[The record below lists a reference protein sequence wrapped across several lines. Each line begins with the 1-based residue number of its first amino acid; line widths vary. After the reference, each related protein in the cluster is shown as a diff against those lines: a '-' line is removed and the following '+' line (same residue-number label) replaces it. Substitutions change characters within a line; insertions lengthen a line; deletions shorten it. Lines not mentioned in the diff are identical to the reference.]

1 MHTNDTNKNRIRII
15 SINYRAPLCGTKVK
29 RRTKFSSPSILVS
42 IFMAFKEEI
51 EKLNKKL
58 KELESPELA
67 EKQHQKGK
75 LTARERINL
84 LLDPGTFV
92 ELNPFVESRISNFG
106 LEKKKFPGDAVIC
119 GFGKIQGRQV
129 YLFSQD
135 FSKIGGTLGE
145 MHGKKIWN
153 VYDLALK
160 IGCPI
165 IGIYDSGGARIQE
178 GISALDAYGAIFRTQ
193 VRASGVIPQISIM
206 AGPSAGGACYAPGL
220 SDFIFMV
227 DKISFM
233 FITGPEVIRKVV
245 GQDIS
250 SDELGGAAS
259 HSQKSGVSHFVFEG
273 EEDCFLAVKKLLS
286 YLPQNNLEN
295 PPRQKSLISEFFEV
309 EERLR
314 LMDIVP
320 EEEERGYEMKD
331 VISEIFDKNSFFEVQ
346 AGFAKNLI
354 IGFARLNGHSIGIAA
369 NQPKILAGAL
379 DINSSDKISRFVR
392 FCDAFNI
399 PLINL
404 VDCPGYLPGKDQEWG
419 GIIRHGAKVLY
430 AFAEASVPKISL
442 ILRKA
447 FGGAYIALA
456 SRELGFDKVIAW
468 PSAQIAVMGPEQ
480 AVKIIFKK
488 EISESKDP
496 EKFEKE
502 KIAELKETFLNPE
515 RAAKLGQ
522 LEMIIHPKDTRI
534 VLIKCLEFL
543 LTKRG
548 EKIPRKHGNIPL

>member
-1 MHTNDTNKNRIRII
+1 MNFEK
-15 SINYRAPLCGTKVK
+15 
-29 RRTKFSSPSILVS
+29 
-42 IFMAFKEEI
+42 EI

-58 KELESPELA
+58 KELESPELI

-84 LLDPGTFV
+84 FLDPGTFV
-92 ELNPFVESRISNFG
+92 ELDPFVESRISNFG

-119 GFGKIQGRQV
+119 GFGKINGRPV

-145 MHGKKIWN
+145 MHGKKILK

-160 IGCPI
+160 TGCPI

-178 GISALDAYGAIFRTQ
+178 GTSALDAYGAIFRTQ
-193 VRASGVIPQISIM
+193 VKASGVIPQISII

-227 DKISFM
+227 KGISFM
-233 FITGPEVIRKVV
+233 FITGPEVIRKVT
-245 GQDIS
+245 GQEIS
-250 SDELGGAAS
+250 LDELGGAIS
-259 HSQKSGVSHFVFEG
+259 HSQKSGTAHFVFEN
-273 EEDCFLAVKKLLS
+273 EKDCFLAVKKLFS

-295 PPRQKSLISEFFEV
+295 PPEQKSLISEFFEV

-314 LMDIVP
+314 LLEIVP
-320 EEEERGYEMKD
+320 EEEEKGYEMKD

-346 AGFAKNLI
+346 ADFAKNLI
-354 IGFARLNGHSIGIAA
+354 IGFARLNGHSIGIIA
-369 NQPKILAGAL
+369 NQPKVLAGAL

-392 FCDAFNI
+392 FCDTFNI

-404 VDCPGYLPGKDQEWG
+404 VDCPGYLPGREQEWG

-430 AFAEASVPKISL
+430 AFSEATCPKISL

-447 FGGAYIALA
+447 FGGAYIALV
-456 SRELGFDKVIAW
+456 SKELGFDKVIAW

-502 KIAELKETFLNPE
+502 KIQELRETFLNPYQ
-515 RAAKLGQ
+515 AAKMGQ
-522 LEMIIHPKDTRI
+522 IDIILHPKDTRI
-534 VLIKCLEFL
+534 TLIKCLESL
-543 LTKRG
+543 LNKR
-548 EKIPRKHGNIPL
+548 EPKVARKHGNIPL

>member
-1 MHTNDTNKNRIRII
+1 MNFEK
-15 SINYRAPLCGTKVK
+15 
-29 RRTKFSSPSILVS
+29 
-42 IFMAFKEEI
+42 EI

-58 KELESPELA
+58 KELESPELI

-84 LLDPGTFV
+84 FLDPGTFV
-92 ELNPFVESRISNFG
+92 ELDPFVESRISNFG

-119 GFGKIQGRQV
+119 GFGKINGRPV

-145 MHGKKIWN
+145 MHGKKILK

-160 IGCPI
+160 TGCPI

-178 GISALDAYGAIFRTQ
+178 GTSALDAYGAIFRTQ
-193 VRASGVIPQISIM
+193 VKASGVIPQISII

-227 DKISFM
+227 KGISFM
-233 FITGPEVIRKVV
+233 FITGPEVIRKVT
-245 GQDIS
+245 GQEIS
-250 SDELGGAAS
+250 FDELGGAIS
-259 HSQKSGVSHFVFEG
+259 HSQKSGTAHFVFEN
-273 EEDCFLAVKKLLS
+273 EKDCFLAVKKLFS

-295 PPRQKSLISEFFEV
+295 PPEQKSLISEFFEV

-314 LMDIVP
+314 LLEIVP
-320 EEEERGYEMKD
+320 EEEEKGYEMKD

-346 AGFAKNLI
+346 ADFAKNLI
-354 IGFARLNGHSIGIAA
+354 IGFARLNGHSIGIIA
-369 NQPKILAGAL
+369 NQPKVLAGAL

-392 FCDAFNI
+392 FCDTFNI

-404 VDCPGYLPGKDQEWG
+404 VDCPGYLPGREQEWG

-430 AFAEASVPKISL
+430 AFSEATCPKISL

-447 FGGAYIALA
+447 FGGAYIALV
-456 SRELGFDKVIAW
+456 SKELGFDKVIAW

-502 KIAELKETFLNPE
+502 KIAQLRETFLNPYQ
-515 RAAKLGQ
+515 AAKMGQ
-522 LEMIIHPKDTRI
+522 IDIILHPKDTRI
-534 VLIKCLEFL
+534 TLIKCLESL
-543 LTKRG
+543 LNKR
-548 EKIPRKHGNIPL
+548 EPKVARKHGNIPL